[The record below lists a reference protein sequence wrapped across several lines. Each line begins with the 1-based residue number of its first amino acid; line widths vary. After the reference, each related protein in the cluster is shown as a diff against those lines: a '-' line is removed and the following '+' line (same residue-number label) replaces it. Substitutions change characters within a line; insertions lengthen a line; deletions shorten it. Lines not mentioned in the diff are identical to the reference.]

1 LNDIEKYN
9 VKIYEFPLCD
19 SDDDEE
25 FKKIDEEIKSAIP
38 FGVIGSS
45 TIIESGNKRI
55 RGRVYP
61 WGIIDIDS
69 DSCDFSKLRTFLCS
83 SHMQDLKDIT
93 HDVHYENF
101 RTDYIQ
107 AQQNTSDTKYYLLQI
122 NLFFSFCFIFLLF

>member
-1 LNDIEKYN
+1 

-38 FGVIGSS
+38 FGIIGSS

-93 HDVHYENF
+93 HDIHYENF
-101 RTDYIQ
+101 RTEYIQ
-107 AQQNTSDTKYYLLQI
+107 AQQNTSDTK
-122 NLFFSFCFIFLLF
+122 